1 MPSLSDD
8 FQIPIMYQDL
18 RNPSVG
24 IAPHF
29 GMYTNLLGGVRMQGG
44 LEQDKFV
51 MQNRRKKD
59 YNAMK
64 AVGLAIVA
72 LGSALVLKNKGVGK
86 WISTNWNSASN
97 WVTNFWK
104 GLKGKFTKSA
114 PASGGNP

>member
-18 RNPSVG
+18 RNPSVR
-24 IAPHF
+24 IAPPF

-51 MQNRRKKD
+51 LQNRRKKD

-86 WISTNWNSASN
+86 WISTNWKSAST
-97 WVTNFWK
+97 WVKAFWK
-104 GLKGKFTKSA
+104 GIKGKFTKSA
-114 PASGGNP
+114 QASGGNP